1 MEVLH
6 LSFNTT
12 PHSRLFITSYSSIKR
27 YIEYCFAVTRAT
39 FTVSQQ
45 RQPLNQTLQIKERKN
60 KIMGQVNRWRVVSY
74 RSQNIFLWK
83 SVTDSLMKITLYS
96 CASSATSIDNN
107 LFFITKVP
115 RSLFGLKITSLRPGW
130 SGYLSQIIER
140 RQKCFLVVSFQ
151 QKQIN

>member
-6 LSFNTT
+6 LSFNTA

-107 LFFITKVP
+107 IFFLLQRFPGHCLVLKLL
-115 RSLFGLKITSLRPGW
+115 RSDRAGAVIWVKLLNDARNAF
-130 SGYLSQIIER
+130 
-140 RQKCFLVVSFQ
+140 
-151 QKQIN
+151 

>member
-6 LSFNTT
+6 LSLNSA
-12 PHSRLFITSYSSIKR
+12 PHSRLFITTELLCHQKVHWILLWGHESNIYSKSTKTSLKPDT
-27 YIEYCFAVTRAT
+27 AKK
-39 FTVSQQ
+39 Q
-45 RQPLNQTLQIKERKN
+45 ERKN

-96 CASSATSIDNN
+96 CANSATSIDNN

-130 SGYLSQIIER
+130 SGYLSQIMNDAR
-140 RQKCFLVVSFQ
+140 SAFQ
-151 QKQIN
+151 